1 MAKGNFTIIHGNVIY
16 KVNDVEYDSSTT
28 HRRFKRNGTLIL
40 SVPLNSVL
48 VRNESDVT
56 AKIVSGL
63 NSPSQNLSVP
73 VDQQGNAQS
82 VSSSQDDTFLE
93 GAIVGGIIGSIVF

>member
-16 KVNDVEYDSSTT
+16 KVNDVEYESSDT
-28 HRRFKRNGTLIL
+28 HRRFKREGNLIL
-40 SVPLNSVL
+40 SIPINSVL
-48 VRNESDVT
+48 VRNESRVT

-73 VDQQGNAQS
+73 ADPQGNTQTS
-82 VSSSQDDTFLE
+82 SSSQDESFLE
-93 GAIVGGIIGSIVF
+93 GAIVGGIIGSIIF